1 MEVVKRENIGG
12 WTVSLI
18 KCDGA
23 WACGDHKKQCNDLS
37 RGVAQFAPHFKLS
50 SERNEQAGEGVGKK
64 KKTNSPK
71 IPNCCSQLGHTC
83 P

>member
-1 MEVVKRENIGG
+1 MEVVKGEDIGG

-18 KCDGA
+18 KRDGA
-23 WACGDHKKQCNDLS
+23 WASGDNKKQCNDLS
-37 RGVAQFAPHFKLS
+37 RGASQFAPHYELS
-50 SERNEQAGEGVGKK
+50 SKRTPRAGEVVGKK
-64 KKTNSPK
+64 INSPK